1 MEFVADIILVYVDHK
16 NTHNLCV
23 NRSITS
29 QLMKQY
35 EDNSFWLK
43 RIVRLFEDKFLEF
56 PTHLLTKVLN
66 WRFYYFELINNL
78 TDKHQILELDYI
90 EISCLYNP
98 KFDLNY
104 TFRLA
109 CKNGCIEVVKLLL
122 QDPRVDPTANDN
134 YAFIYACENGHTEVV
149 KLLLE
154 DPRVDPSANN
164 NFAIHCASENG
175 HTEIVRLLLQDPR
188 VDPSADNNFAIHCA
202 SQNGHIEIV
211 RLLLQDARI
220 DPTPKKLNY

>member
-35 EDNSFWLK
+35 KDNSFWLRK
-43 RIVRLFEDKFLEF
+43 IVRLFEDKFLEF

-122 QDPRVDPTANDN
+122 QDPRVDPSCYHRCAIWLACGRGHIEIARLLLQDPRVDPTANDN
-134 YAFIYACENGHTEVV
+134 YAFIYACDNGHTE
-149 KLLLE
+149 
-154 DPRVDPSANN
+154 
-164 NFAIHCASENG
+164 
-175 HTEIVRLLLQDPR
+175 TVRLLLQDPR